1 MNDILATD
9 GASKHLVSP
18 DTFFFL
24 LNYPP
29 QSKSKAFDRGKKV
42 VLSLPSRGGR
52 DPVLEVRVIS
62 RISAHFR
69 IRFRAPDS
77 SVLAHLDGVFSLA
90 ISILPLV
97 CLATVEAISTW
108 RGRETLAWETRCRS
122 VTAVSQLSKRY
133 IWTLYKDEM
142 NIHVKCKPQ

>member
-1 MNDILATD
+1 M
-9 GASKHLVSP
+9 P
-18 DTFFFL
+18 FFFFL
-24 LNYPP
+24 TILHRVKVKH
-29 QSKSKAFDRGKKV
+29 SIGGKKV

-69 IRFRAPDS
+69 MRFRAPDS

-108 RGRETLAWETRCRS
+108 RGRETLAWETRCRG

-133 IWTLYKDEM
+133 IWTIYKDEM